1 MKFKGLTLGVP
12 KEIMDHEYRVSA
24 IPETVMKFIDQGA
37 RVLVESGAGE
47 AAHHHD
53 DMYRM
58 VGAEIAAGSD
68 AVFERSDI
76 ILKVKEPQFDTRKNR
91 HEVSMMKRGQTLV
104 AFLHPASPANHQM
117 VRDLAEQGVVSF
129 TLDGVPRLTNAQ
141 PMDALTSMST
151 VAGYKG
157 VIMAADQLGCFMPMT
172 NTAVGMVSA
181 AQVFV
186 VGAGVA
192 GLQALA
198 TAKRL
203 GAVNCAADI
212 RPEAME
218 QAKSLRARIVETGVP
233 AEVAIGGGG
242 YAKALPPEWL
252 AREREV
258 IRKTVVESDV
268 VILSALVPGRIA
280 PVIVCEDMVK
290 GMKPGSVIVDI
301 AIDQG
306 GNCALTEPGRT
317 VVKHGVTIIGAKNI
331 PGYVPASASWLFAHN
346 LFHFLSYLVREG
358 NIRADREDE
367 ILGPTLVTQDGKV
380 VHAGALEAM
389 EQCSQKK
396 EETACVQ

>member
-1 MKFKGLTLGVP
+1 MTFKGLTLGVP
-12 KEIMDHEYRVSA
+12 KEIMEHEFRVSA
-24 IPETVMKFIDQGA
+24 IPETVAKFIAQGA

-53 DMYRM
+53 DMYRKA
-58 VGAEIAAGSD
+58 GAEIVSD
-68 AVFERSDI
+68 SDTVFERSDV
-76 ILKVKEPQFDTRKNR
+76 ILKVKEPQFDAKRNR
-91 HEVSMMKRGQTLV
+91 HEITMMKRGQALV
-104 AFLHPASPANHQM
+104 TFLHPASPANHQM
-117 VRDLAEQGVVSF
+117 VRELAERGIVSF

-141 PMDALTSMST
+141 SMDALTSMST

-157 VIMAADQLGCFMPMT
+157 VIMAANQLGCFMPMT
-172 NTAVGMVSA
+172 NTAVGMLA
-181 AQVFV
+181 AARVFV

-203 GAVNCAADI
+203 GAVNSATDI

-233 AEVAIGGGG
+233 AEVAIGEGG
-242 YAKALPPEWL
+242 YARALPQEWL
-252 AREREV
+252 ARERDA
-258 IRKTVVESDV
+258 IRATVAESDV

-280 PVIVCEDMVK
+280 PVIVSEDMVK

-317 VVKHGVTIIGAKNI
+317 VVKHGVMLIGAKNI

-346 LFHFLSYLVREG
+346 LFHFLSYLVRDG
-358 NIRADREDE
+358 KIRADREDE
-367 ILGPTLVTQDGKV
+367 IIGPTLVTQDGKV

-389 EQCSQKK
+389 AQCS
-396 EETACVQ
+396 